1 MKFRSMAVIGVA
13 LGALFVI
20 PSVAAW
26 AQADAQGS
34 SGKEKRSITPP
45 VTAPTAAGR
54 SATESAVLNARQD
67 AARRAKARRAHLA
80 ALKKKRHAAKRHHQ

>member
-13 LGALFVI
+13 LGTLFVM
-20 PSVAAW
+20 PSVTAW
-26 AQADAQGS
+26 AQADAQGAN
-34 SGKEKRSITPP
+34 GKEKRSITPP
-45 VTAPTAAGR
+45 VTAPTEAGR

-80 ALKKKRHAAKRHHQ
+80 ALKKKRHAAKRHQ